1 MLKLSFF
8 IICFS
13 VMITQASPVLSPP
26 QNENSFLT
34 ETVDCG
40 SVAQI
45 DLFRRARLWVAQAH
59 PDGKVLVSDKETGD
73 LVVQGLTSINIP
85 RSENSSGGVYQFRYA
100 LVIECANR
108 KYRATIHNVE
118 LLDVGNGKFT
128 PIRPFPLKSEKDL
141 QAFNTQLG
149 GKFNS
154 MFNELRE
161 NVKDYTPF

>member
-26 QNENSFLT
+26 QNEKIFIS

-40 SVAQI
+40 SVAEI

-73 LVVQGLTSINIP
+73 LVVQAMTSINIP
-85 RSENSSGGVYQFRYA
+85 RSELTSGGLYQFRYA
-100 LVIECANR
+100 LVIECVNR
-108 KYRATIHNVE
+108 KYRATIYNVE
-118 LLDVGNGKFT
+118 LLDVGNGKFNA
-128 PIRPFPLKSEKDL
+128 IRTILKSEKEL
-141 QAFNTQLG
+141 LAFNTHLSV
-149 GKFNS
+149 KFNS
-154 MFNELRE
+154 ILHELRGH
-161 NVKDYTPF
+161 VKDYEAF